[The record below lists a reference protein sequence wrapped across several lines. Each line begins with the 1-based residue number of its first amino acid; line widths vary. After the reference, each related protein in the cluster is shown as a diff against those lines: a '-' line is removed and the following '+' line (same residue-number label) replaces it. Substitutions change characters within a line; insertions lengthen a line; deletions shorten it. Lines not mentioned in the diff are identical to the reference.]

1 MVASAM
7 VFRVNVANKQ
17 NSQLILDD
25 ISGTESNSG
34 AIFEVSES
42 FRMFHNVSEGQ
53 RVSHNR
59 SQSIS
64 KHFIASK
71 SILKHLRMSQNFSE
85 HVRGTQSITM
95 HLGAS
100 QSITE
105 HSETLRVSLICS
117 KRLCYTLSSSETL

>member
-1 MVASAM
+1 MSVSEFQFLIQVAVQCGSSWYEFQKPGLIITGMVASSM

-17 NSQLILDD
+17 ISQLILDD

-42 FRMFHNVSEGQ
+42 VRLFHNVSEGQ

-64 KHFIASK
+64 KHFVASK
-71 SILKHLRMSQNFSE
+71 SCLL
-85 HVRGTQSITM
+85 
-95 HLGAS
+95 
-100 QSITE
+100 
-105 HSETLRVSLICS
+105 
-117 KRLCYTLSSSETL
+117 YTSDAADE